1 MSLLKSN
8 IRLLIETVSLEDLD
22 YDDIHDIINVFFRSW
37 LQEKKPEI
45 NQKRFAITYLQRR
58 YFNEFL
64 KDIGLLDSGDQD
76 EYDFDKKDIL
86 RHLLSLGRIELP
98 LYHEHETKFLET
110 YRKNFEF
117 LVKRLD
123 LPKFV
128 KLEFTEPKPFEL
140 ECSVEVDFESWIKSN
155 ETFPTRFSLD
165 RDIERLLQNYMGIEV
180 GESRFGGIQISV
192 QEYDYVGYNDWVKNI
207 FPKIKKEIKQIPKLA
222 NVRAIR
228 GKIENNRK
236 FIIGVSFV
244 SFSPYGYLS
253 IDHKKEI
260 REIWKNHG
268 YSEDKLGFS

>member
-1 MSLLKSN
+1 
-8 IRLLIETVSLEDLD
+8 
-22 YDDIHDIINVFFRSW
+22 
-37 LQEKKPEI
+37 
-45 NQKRFAITYLQRR
+45 
-58 YFNEFL
+58 
-64 KDIGLLDSGDQD
+64 
-76 EYDFDKKDIL
+76 
-86 RHLLSLGRIELP
+86 
-98 LYHEHETKFLET
+98 LET

-192 QEYDYVGYNDWVKNI
+192 QEYDYVGYNNWVKNI